1 MKELPSSQLSIESA
15 NFNLETNC
23 LQIEPNLIMSQEIL
37 SIKNRDIKKT
47 GLIKS
52 SIKPNRLT
60 HKFKPKELASNC
72 DSALSYGNSAI
83 SKKEEDN
90 SKIGQKRQ
98 SIEVN

>member
-1 MKELPSSQLSIESA
+1 MKELPSSQLSIEST
-15 NFNLETNC
+15 NFNLETNS
-23 LQIEPNLIMSQEIL
+23 LHIEPNLIMSQEML
-37 SIKNRDIKKT
+37 SAKNKDIKKT

-52 SIKPNRLT
+52 SIKPSRLT
-60 HKFKPKELASNC
+60 NKFKHKEAVSNC

-90 SKIGQKRQ
+90 SKIDNKRQ